1 MQETPSIIEC
11 SKVAD
16 SFGSFIFSLTRP
28 RAAPA
33 LSQHFATM
41 LPPRPRAQILFD
53 YYLNSINWI
62 YHIIHVPTV
71 KEHFEEIYTGLEQ
84 GKQPKY
90 DRLALISTLFALSA
104 YFSAPSAKLFT
115 DTSEAMVNC
124 RRWTLLAQDALSA
137 ADCLSKP
144 TIESLQSLILIAQHL
159 MPNIGAVATLR
170 TLSGTITHAART
182 LALHQVDSIANKKR
196 REGTQVDW
204 AEIEV
209 KRRLWWHIVS
219 TDWYK
224 VPLTIQR
231 SAANMIRILSFMSGS
246 QCGTYMIQP
255 QQMNCDWPTNVDD
268 ERITA
273 DGNYAQPLTTLTEM
287 TYFILRI
294 RFSVIF
300 RSIVDAAWE
309 AGSDLDDLPYDIVL
323 ECDKRLNS
331 LLAELES
338 SFRDISKNK
347 SRDPTFAASTER
359 KFSLLSRQR
368 DMGLFGIHTR
378 ISRLHRA
385 YLIRGAQDPRYA
397 YSRMVCLRSART
409 VIEIGKQM
417 TESQKTIPHLVSIK
431 IWTLNHHIF
440 VSTVVLVMDY
450 CFNRDEP
457 RAKERKD
464 EILECFRLLG
474 EGKDENTIATRGLR
488 MLREMLKRTPDGGE
502 GSRPMS
508 GSGSPNGSAAA
519 ARSAPLPPS
528 SKSIGP
534 TPLAMFPTFPPTQ
547 HLAQENVAQ
556 PQPSPAFGPTG
567 FEDPPPYQWAN
578 WENSFDDFNFGVNLD
593 PSQFEALFQFE
604 ERTEMF

>member
-1 MQETPSIIEC
+1 
-11 SKVAD
+11 
-16 SFGSFIFSLTRP
+16 
-28 RAAPA
+28 
-33 LSQHFATM
+33 M
-41 LPPRPRAQILFD
+41 LPPRPRGQVLFD
-53 YYLNSINWI
+53 YYLNHVNWI
-62 YHIIHVPTV
+62 YHILHVPTI
-71 KEHFEEIYTGLEQ
+71 KKHFDEMYTGLEQ
-84 GKQPKY
+84 GKQPEY

-104 YFSAPSAKLFT
+104 YFSAPLARLFT
-115 DTSEAMVNC
+115 DLPEAMANC
-124 RRWTLLAQDALSA
+124 RRWTLLAQDALAA
-137 ADCLSKP
+137 ADCLAKP
-144 TIESLQSLILIAQHL
+144 TVESLQSLILIAQHL

-170 TLSGTITHAART
+170 TLSGTITHAARM
-182 LALHQVDSIANKKR
+182 LAIHQVDSRANKKR

-204 AEIEV
+204 AELEV

-219 TDWYK
+219 TDWYE
-224 VPLTIQR
+224 VPIPIQH
-231 SAANMIRILSFMSGS
+231 SATNTIRILSFMSGS

-255 QQMNCDWPTNVDD
+255 QQMNCDLPSNVDD
-268 ERITA
+268 EDITP

-309 AGSDLDDLPYDIVL
+309 AGSDLDDLPYEIVL
-323 ECDKRLNS
+323 ECDKRLTS

-347 SRDPTFAASTER
+347 PRDPVFATGTEK

-431 IWTLNHHIF
+431 IWTLNHHMF

-457 RAKERKD
+457 RAKERKE

-474 EGKDENTIATRGLR
+474 EGKDESTIATRGLKK
-488 MLREMLKRTPDGGE
+488 LREMLKKTPDGGE
-502 GSRPMS
+502 GSRPGSES
-508 GSGSPNGSAAA
+508 GSLNGSST
-519 ARSAPLPPS
+519 ARSAPPPPS
-528 SKSIGP
+528 AKSVGP
-534 TPLAMFPTFPPTQ
+534 TPMAMFPAFPPTQ
-547 HLAQENVAQ
+547 HFAQENAAQ
-556 PQPSPAFGPTG
+556 AQQNPAFTPTG
-567 FEDPPPYQWAN
+567 FDNPPPYQWAD
-578 WENSFDDFNFGVNLD
+578 WGDSFDDFNFGVNLD
-593 PSQFEALFQFE
+593 PSQFEALFQLE
-604 ERTEMF
+604 ERSEMF